1 MPVTILRVNTLP
13 KNAPLEL
20 EMVAVPSKQELKQHR
35 PDEANIVLEKNGN
48 IQYLFTRFDSLED
61 FLRGDLDLFSKQDP
75 KDGRDAILRVDV
87 YHPVN
92 LTLDP
97 TLMKTCIRRLKNAA
111 YSFIPVLDCL
121 HAKSLDQ
128 MKEITN
134 TSGIVI
140 TVEYI

>member
-20 EMVAVPSKQELKQHR
+20 EMVAVPNKQELKQHR
-35 PDEANIVLEKNGN
+35 INDANILLEKNGE

-61 FLRGDLDLFSKQDP
+61 FLSGDLDLFSKQEP
-75 KDGRDAILRVDV
+75 KEGRDAILRVDV

-92 LTLDP
+92 VTLDP
-97 TLMKTCIRRLKNAA
+97 KVMDHIRRLKHAA

-128 MKEITN
+128 MKGFTN
-134 TSGIVI
+134 TNGLVI